1 MSQFLF
7 KVKSLVSALFNRL
20 KCNTTV
26 RPMICVPFS
35 GKKSLSSIWKLLSW
49 KVRSQ
54 KVDRSWKVFVAVF
67 NNQIFFNF
75 GSNFLNSFFPI
86 NLKVSNFS
94 FKKILLF
101 FTVKN
106 FRVLEKSFIKKIT
119 TSPGIPMPIMT
130 LILNPRQ
137 NQTMYVTL
145 ILDNFFNSN
154 IREQN
159 FELRF
164 EWC

>member
-1 MSQFLF
+1 M
-7 KVKSLVSALFNRL
+7 VKNVVSVMFNRL

-35 GKKSLSSIWKLLSW
+35 GKKSLSRIWKVLSW

-54 KVDRSWKVFVAVF
+54 KVDRSWRVFIAVF
-67 NNQIFFNF
+67 NNQIFLNF
-75 GSNFLNSFFPI
+75 GSNFPTSFFPI

-137 NQTMYVTL
+137 NQTMNVTL
-145 ILDNFFNSN
+145 ILDKFFNSN
-154 IREQN
+154 ICEKN

-164 EWC
+164 KWC